1 MYSEYLSKNTYP
13 IVKQYEENVSLL
25 SGKINNLYAKNY
37 HIYYNTIPKNYLNFN
52 DLKKNYDIKYIKNYN
67 NFNDLDIK
75 YIKDYFHF
83 NDLKKNYS
91 IKNYLNFKDLKKNY
105 IINFNDLKKN
115 KNYLDKKD
123 YFNKIKIYDI
133 NKINFSI
140 FY

>member
-37 HIYYNTIPKNYLNFN
+37 HIYYNTISKTYLNFN
-52 DLKKNYDIKYIKNYN
+52 NLKKNYDIKYIKNYN
-67 NFNDLDIK
+67 NLDIK
-75 YIKDYFHF
+75 YKKDYFIF
-83 NDLKKNYS
+83 N
-91 IKNYLNFKDLKKNY
+91 DLKKNY